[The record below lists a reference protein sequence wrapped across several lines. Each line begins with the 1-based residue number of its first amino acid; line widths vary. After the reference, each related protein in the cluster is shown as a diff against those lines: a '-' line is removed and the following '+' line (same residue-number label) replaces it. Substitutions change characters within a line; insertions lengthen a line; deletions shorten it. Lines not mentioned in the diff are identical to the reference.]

1 MRTATKDN
9 PTTWP
14 VRALGPNGLPKGPA
28 IGHVE
33 DYGSD
38 VPQSERYAA
47 FWYRPLDAV
56 PMKVGTSGIKALA
69 MEMVR
74 RAAAD

>member
-33 DYGSD
+33 DYGPD
-38 VPQSERYAA
+38 VPQSERYGA
-47 FWYRPLDAV
+47 FRYRPLDAV
-56 PMKVGTSGIKALA
+56 HMKVGTSGIKALA